1 MSAAEGVTLAG
12 FLAARL
18 DEDEAAAKACADNDG
33 RLNWWD
39 SRVMASGDHTIRTGS
54 GFGGEGNRV
63 VARIRRD
70 DVEGDFGRLLDPDAL
85 ASFIPRHDP
94 ARVLREVEAKR
105 AILAAFL
112 CAPAGVP
119 ARRRRACTATPAPGS
134 APTSSAPWPPSA
146 ATTRT
151 TTRAGQHD
159 RTKQQYIG
167 R

>member
-54 GFGGEGNRV
+54 GSGGEGNRV

-112 CAPAGVP
+112 SFRQEFQRGDAGPALHTGTQVLRDVLGSLAAIWSDHP
-119 ARRRRACTATPAPGS
+119 DYDPG
-134 APTSSAPWPPSA
+134 WA
-146 ATTRT
+146 A
-151 TTRAGQHD
+151 
-159 RTKQQYIG
+159 
-167 R
+167 